1 MDGSS
6 RDSTDRRIFLV
17 ANGPSL
23 AKTPLDK
30 LIGEESWGLA
40 RIHLIY
46 DKTDWRPT
54 RYWWSDHPQDQE
66 NMDDVL
72 WHIEQDYPCWIRRD
86 VCEIITG
93 DYVPSGPDD
102 TGRYVHPATWAP
114 EPQPLPENVTPWD
127 YCKVHNAGFI
137 RDVDGTADIRRP
149 DGWHLDDGLAQLCK
163 YGSGFNCMMQQAVR
177 EGYNPIYLVGADLG
191 YVGRDGLGE
200 VDPDHFHPKYN
211 TRWADKT
218 RAQMDNDTQVDMHT
232 HAQNWCKPRGIQIL
246 NATLGVELQVYEQ
259 VDFFSLF

>member
-1 MDGSS
+1 M
-6 RDSTDRRIFLV
+6 RIFLV

-23 AKTPLDK
+23 AKTPLDM

-46 DKTDWRPT
+46 DQTDWRPT
-54 RYWWSDHPQDQE
+54 RFWWSDHPQDQE

-72 WHIEQDYPCWIRRD
+72 WHIEQDYPCWVRRD

-93 DYVPSGPDD
+93 DYVPSGPDEAD
-102 TGRYVHPATWAP
+102 DRWHHPAPWAP
-114 EPQPLPENVTPWD
+114 SPRELPSNVTSWA
-127 YCKVHNAGFI
+127 YCTEHNAGFI
-137 RDVDGTADIRRP
+137 RDVDGTPDLRRP

-163 YGSGFNCMMQQAVR
+163 YGSGYNCMMQQAVL

-191 YVGRDGLGE
+191 FVGRSGLGE
-200 VDPDHFHPKYN
+200 ADPDHFHPKYN
-211 TRWADKT
+211 TRWADKA
-218 RAQMDNDTQVDMHT
+218 RADMDNETQEDMHV
-232 HAQNWCKPRGIQIL
+232 HAQNWTRPRNIQIL
-246 NATLGVELQVYEQ
+246 NASLGGTLQVYER